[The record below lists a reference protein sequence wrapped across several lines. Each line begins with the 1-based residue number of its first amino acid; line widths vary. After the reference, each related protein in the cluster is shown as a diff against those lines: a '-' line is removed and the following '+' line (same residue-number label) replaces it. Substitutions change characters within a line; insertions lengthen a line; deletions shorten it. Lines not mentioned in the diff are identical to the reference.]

1 MTTIEHGTAAVD
13 AAIAG
18 VEEQFS
24 VLFNRIHTVMR
35 DRALGVHPD
44 LQPVGFKMLNAIV
57 RLGPTHAGALA
68 ERLST
73 DKSVISRQAN
83 ILESLGFIE
92 RRTDPLDRR
101 ASFLVAT
108 PAAAEK
114 INEVRA
120 SDQAMLYTNL
130 RDWGQGDVERLGE
143 LLARLN
149 DTVTGG

>member
-1 MTTIEHGTAAVD
+1 MSTREQGTATVD
-13 AAIAG
+13 QAIAG

-35 DRALGVHPD
+35 DRTLGVHPD

-57 RLGPTHAGALA
+57 RSGPTHAGALA
-68 ERLST
+68 ERLLT

-92 RRTDPLDRR
+92 RRTDPSDRR

-120 SDQAMLYTNL
+120 SDQALLYTNL
-130 RDWGQGDVERLGE
+130 RDWESDDVERLAE

-149 DTVTGG
+149 STLTGA